1 MSQIEKVVPL
11 KNISLFATNWFYEM
25 LGKIY
30 LNKDHHRIDNKKL
43 KAA

>member
-1 MSQIEKVVPL
+1 MSQKEKVVPL

-30 LNKDHHRIDNKKL
+30 LNKGHHRIDNKKL